1 VRVSRLSYEQ
11 VEQCLGEA
19 PFAQLWEIAQRYR
32 ERRRAQGAAFIALPE
47 AQVRVV
53 GAEVTIRALPR
64 LRSRE
69 LVMEAMLMAG
79 EAAASFALERD
90 LPFPYSTQPPPE
102 ERQEPASLAA
112 MYAYRRRLRRSQ
124 MKSVPEPHAGLG
136 LESYAQVTSPLRRY
150 LDLVAHQQIR
160 AYLAGR
166 PLLGA
171 QEVLARVGAAEAVI
185 GNVRKAERS
194 SVRHWT
200 LVYLMQRPDWT
211 GEGVLVDRAEH
222 RGVVLIPHL
231 ALETRVRVPPDV
243 PLDGRVELALTGVD
257 LPELAAFFRVEGV
270 IR

>member
-1 VRVSRLSYEQ
+1 
-11 VEQCLGEA
+11 
-19 PFAQLWEIAQRYR
+19 
-32 ERRRAQGAAFIALPE
+32 
-47 AQVRVV
+47 
-53 GAEVTIRALPR
+53 
-64 LRSRE
+64 
-69 LVMEAMLMAG
+69 
-79 EAAASFALERD
+79 
-90 LPFPYSTQPPPE
+90 
-102 ERQEPASLAA
+102 
-112 MYAYRRRLRRSQ
+112 
-124 MKSVPEPHAGLG
+124 
-136 LESYAQVTSPLRRY
+136 
-150 LDLVAHQQIR
+150 
-160 AYLAGR
+160 
-166 PLLGA
+166 
-171 QEVLARVGAAEAVI
+171 VI